1 MPFSVASSTRK
12 SVADMVLNTVGSSF
26 MVGVG
31 MDEDSFVLLFL
42 FSKRKNKAV
51 CDEISRF
58 WVDGM
63 KASGRQLIVL
73 FERVD

>member
-1 MPFSVASSTRK
+1 
-12 SVADMVLNTVGSSF
+12 

-42 FSKRKNKAV
+42 FSKRKSKAV

-63 KASGRQLIVL
+63 KASGRQLICVVRESRL
-73 FERVD
+73 NQSYEKITHSLQPFYR